1 MIQTLSEHDFRQ
13 AWANSE
19 RANSFSYEGLGL
31 LFETLEELSPD
42 YELDI
47 VELDCEYA
55 ESTIEELVNDYGYA
69 GDFEG
74 VDEDD
79 LPAQVLEYLESNTLV
94 CGVTPQGT
102 IVYAQF

>member
-13 AWANSE
+13 AWANSS
-19 RANSFSYEGLGL
+19 RADSFSYEALGL

-47 VELDCEYA
+47 VELDCEYS
-55 ESTIEELVNDYGYA
+55 ESTLEEIISDYGYA
-69 GDFEG
+69 LADNE
-74 VDEDD
+74 EEEPT
-79 LPAQVLEYLESNTLV
+79 LEEVLDYLQENTLV
-94 CGVTPQGT
+94 CGTTPQGT

>member
-31 LFETLEELSPD
+31 LFETLEQLSPD

-47 VELDCEYA
+47 VELDCEYS
-55 ESTIEELVNDYGYA
+55 EDTIEEIIRSYGI
-69 GDFEG
+69 DC
-74 VDEDD
+74 DDIEDD
-79 LPAQVLEYLESNTLV
+79 ELDEHVLEYLNDHTLV
-94 CGVTPQGT
+94 CGQTSDGT